1 VLSPEQ
7 TVPYNGTERTGKQV
21 ARQKDT
27 GRFSQES
34 VKLFLKQSQATTVSD
49 VQEALKELFGATL
62 QAMLEG
68 EMDNHLGYEKS
79 DAQSR
84 QTIGTIN
91 RRNGHGSKN
100 VRSDYG
106 DIALT
111 VPRDREGS
119 FEPLIVQKRQKNVTG
134 IEGA

>member
-1 VLSPEQ
+1 M
-7 TVPYNGTERTGKQV
+7 

-34 VKLFLKQSQATTVSD
+34 VKLFLKQSQATTDSD

-79 DAQSR
+79 DTESR
-84 QTIGTIN
+84 QAIGTIN

-100 VRSDYG
+100 VRSDHG

-134 IEGA
+134 IEGAESALKALSQSDPSFVR